1 MLCYNNICKARCS
14 EENSYFNF
22 DLKNTVFD
30 YSHQI
35 MSEVQKTDTSD
46 IDKMVKSSLHKKEII
61 GSNPIVGQTKS
72 RFQYSRII
80 LDITYQKCRIQILQ
94 VGLNII
100 SSNLIIPAMGMQP
113 SGKAISSMWLCSTIS
128 LMCLSPYRLQCRVQL
143 LPLLMAKS
151 WVRVPSRHGQCRVTQ
166 LVEYDMFTKID
177 NSQPIWVSSQA
188 VRHCPFKADIMGSSP
203 I

>member
-80 LDITYQKCRIQILQ
+80 LDITY
-94 VGLNII
+94 
-100 SSNLIIPAMGMQP
+100 
-113 SGKAISSMWLCSTIS
+113 
-128 LMCLSPYRLQCRVQL
+128 
-143 LPLLMAKS
+143 
-151 WVRVPSRHGQCRVTQ
+151 
-166 LVEYDMFTKID
+166 
-177 NSQPIWVSSQA
+177 
-188 VRHCPFKADIMGSSP
+188 
-203 I
+203 

>member
-22 DLKNTVFD
+22 DLIDTVFD

-46 IDKMVKSSLHKKEII
+46 IDKMVKSSFYQKEII

-80 LDITYQKCRIQILQ
+80 LDTTY
-94 VGLNII
+94 
-100 SSNLIIPAMGMQP
+100 
-113 SGKAISSMWLCSTIS
+113 
-128 LMCLSPYRLQCRVQL
+128 
-143 LPLLMAKS
+143 
-151 WVRVPSRHGQCRVTQ
+151 
-166 LVEYDMFTKID
+166 
-177 NSQPIWVSSQA
+177 
-188 VRHCPFKADIMGSSP
+188 
-203 I
+203 

>member
-22 DLKNTVFD
+22 DLKNTVFA

-46 IDKMVKSSLHKKEII
+46 IDKWLKSSLHKKEII

-80 LDITYQKCRIQILQ
+80 LDTTY
-94 VGLNII
+94 
-100 SSNLIIPAMGMQP
+100 
-113 SGKAISSMWLCSTIS
+113 
-128 LMCLSPYRLQCRVQL
+128 
-143 LPLLMAKS
+143 
-151 WVRVPSRHGQCRVTQ
+151 
-166 LVEYDMFTKID
+166 
-177 NSQPIWVSSQA
+177 
-188 VRHCPFKADIMGSSP
+188 
-203 I
+203 